1 MLHIRTSLPVLLCT
15 LWLSALS
22 AGAQSATADAGI
34 LTLDSCRTMALR
46 QGKTIAI
53 AALERD
59 KAHYNRQAARANYL
73 PKFDFMGTYQRTDK
87 QVSILSD
94 EQQQTLSQMGST
106 LVGGM
111 QQGIAT
117 SGLPESMQQMAA
129 QILAANPELAPLLQQ
144 GQQMA
149 SQYGNLL
156 AGQMAETMNRV
167 GSGIVDAFDTDTR
180 NLGIVGVMFTQP
192 LYMGGKIRAYDRIT
206 RYSEELAGEKLRAEE
221 QDIILN
227 VDKAYW
233 QVIALSNK
241 LRIATAYR
249 DMLKHLDEDVLK
261 MINEGVATRANELT
275 VGVRLNEAEMTLMR
289 VEDGLVLSRM
299 LLAQLCGLDLQAT
312 PRLADE
318 TLEQIAVKIEN
329 VDGEVDHALAN
340 RPELRQLQLATDIYS
355 QKMRIERAAMLPQLA
370 LTGGY
375 MATYPALTNGF
386 ETRFRGMWN
395 VGISLKIPI
404 WHWGEGLN
412 KVRAAKT
419 ETAIANLRKAEVSE
433 KVELQV
439 RQTAFAVNEA
449 NRKLQYAEKNLEKAD
464 ENLRVARLGFAEGV
478 VTTSDLLAAQTAW
491 VGAQSDLVD
500 ARIDIMLTRAAYA
513 KALGQG
519 R

>member
-1 MLHIRTSLPVLLCT
+1 MLHIRTSLPALLCT
-15 LWLSALS
+15 LCLSALPAS
-22 AGAQSATADAGI
+22 GQTPKDAGI

-46 QGKTIAI
+46 QGKTMAI

-73 PKFDFMGTYQRTDK
+73 PKVDFMGTYQRTDK

-249 DMLKHLDEDVLK
+249 DMLKHLDEDVLASP
-261 MINEGVATRANELT
+261 E
-275 VGVRLNEAEMTLMR
+275 R
-289 VEDGLVLSRM
+289 VELHLGVKSRRRADVDDVHARIVAQAFPAVLTALVPPLGARQ
-299 LLAQLCGLDLQAT
+299 LPLRDVLHRQVDTFGTEITERGTLDARQDRHPAHRRQAPLAN
-312 PRLADE
+312 ADE
-318 TLEQIAVKIEN
+318 AKPDLRHR
-329 VDGEVDHALAN
+329 G
-340 RPELRQLQLATDIYS
+340 RPEAAHRARRPEARASRHFGPCRRKRKKRRIPEKSPPANVHLRLLSVSFHFHCFDSGSSPTVS
-355 QKMRIERAAMLPQLA
+355 VER
-370 LTGGY
+370 
-375 MATYPALTNGF
+375 NF
-386 ETRFRGMWN
+386 IRRR
-395 VGISLKIPI
+395 S
-404 WHWGEGLN
+404 
-412 KVRAAKT
+412 
-419 ETAIANLRKAEVSE
+419 
-433 KVELQV
+433 
-439 RQTAFAVNEA
+439 
-449 NRKLQYAEKNLEKAD
+449 
-464 ENLRVARLGFAEGV
+464 
-478 VTTSDLLAAQTAW
+478 
-491 VGAQSDLVD
+491 
-500 ARIDIMLTRAAYA
+500 
-513 KALGQG
+513 
-519 R
+519 

>member
-1 MLHIRTSLPVLLCT
+1 MRHIKTPFKALLCMFWLLALPV
-15 LWLSALS
+15 A
-22 AGAQSATADAGI
+22 AQSVGETGT
-34 LTLDSCRTMALR
+34 LTLDSCRAMALR
-46 QGKTIAI
+46 QGKTMAI

-59 KAHYNRQAARANYL
+59 KAHYNRQAARANYM
-73 PKFDFMGTYQRTDK
+73 PKIDFMGTYQRTSQ

-94 EQQQTLSQMGST
+94 DQQAALSQMGST
-106 LVGGM
+106 MVGGM
-111 QQGIAT
+111 QQSIAT

-149 SQYGNLL
+149 SQYGTLF
-156 AGQMAETMNRV
+156 AGQMAETMNLV

-180 NLGIVGVMFTQP
+180 NLGIISVMFTQP
-192 LYMGGKIRAYDRIT
+192 LYMGGKIRAYDRLT
-206 RYSEELAGEKLRAEE
+206 HYSEELAGEKLRGEE
-221 QDIILN
+221 QEIILN

-233 QVIALSNK
+233 QIIALSNK

-249 DMLKHLDEDVLK
+249 DMLKRLDDDVRK
-261 MINEGVATRANELT
+261 MIDEGVATRANELT
-275 VGVRLNEAEMTLMR
+275 VNVRLNEAEMTLMR

-299 LLAQLCGLDLQAT
+299 LLAQLCGYDLQAT

-318 TLEQIAVKIEN
+318 TLENIAVTIEN
-329 VDGEVDHALAN
+329 VDGGVEDALAQ
-340 RPELRQLQLATDIYS
+340 RPELRQLRLATDIYGE
-355 QKMRIERAAMLPQLA
+355 KMRIERAAMLPQLA

-375 MATYPALTNGF
+375 MTTYPALTNGF

-395 VGISLKIPI
+395 VGVSLKIPL

-419 ETAIANLRKAEVSE
+419 EADIARLRMAEVGE

-449 NRKLQYAEKNLEKAD
+449 NRKLQYAEKNLEKAE
-464 ENLRVARLGFAEGV
+464 ENLRVARLGFAEGM

-491 VGAQSDLVD
+491 VGAESDLVD

-513 KALGQG
+513 KALGRG